1 MARFDWV
8 GFDADDTLWH
18 SEDSFEDDK
27 RRFHELLDPYVDDPA
42 QLDAALLATERRN
55 LPAFGYGVRAFGLS
69 MIETAVQASA
79 GRVPADV
86 LGELVAMT
94 RQHVT
99 APVRLL
105 PGVEAALDAVAGDHP
120 LILITKGDLMHQT
133 HKVQS
138 SGLADRFR
146 HVEILL
152 EKDDHAYSSILQR
165 HGISAERFV
174 MVGNSI
180 RSDILPVLRLGGHGV
195 HVPYPLLWELEHHD
209 PDHGHDIVEL
219 ASISELPGWLG
230 SAT

>member
-1 MARFDWV
+1 
-8 GFDADDTLWH
+8 
-18 SEDSFEDDK
+18 
-27 RRFHELLDPYVDDPA
+27 
-42 QLDAALLATERRN
+42 
-55 LPAFGYGVRAFGLS
+55 
-69 MIETAVQASA
+69 
-79 GRVPADV
+79 
-86 LGELVAMT
+86 
-94 RQHVT
+94 
-99 APVRLL
+99 
-105 PGVEAALDAVAGDHP
+105 
-120 LILITKGDLMHQT
+120 MHQT

>member
-1 MARFDWV
+1 MSRFDWL

-27 RRFHELLDPYVDDPA
+27 RRFHELLDPYVDDHV
-42 QLDAALLATERRN
+42 QLDAALLETERRN

-94 RQHVT
+94 RQHLT

-105 PGVEAALDAVAGDHP
+105 PGVEAALDAVASDHP

-165 HGISAERFV
+165 RGISAERFV

-195 HVPYPLLWELEHHD
+195 HVPYPLLWELEHHA

-219 ASISELPGWLG
+219 ASISDLPGWLDQ
-230 SAT
+230 